1 MQRVFCI
8 HANIHTETEVA
19 QCHLTHHYHQCRV
32 QMHRHSRN
40 TFNSLLR
47 FPLLPPF
54 FFSLFSLKRRKSTAQ
69 LHEADITD
77 ILDETY
83 SARCCLTLFFVIIHS
98 SYRHHHQHH
107 IEKYLSLVYWSNQFI
122 YSPFPSPLLSSLFLF
137 LSPFHLFR
145 HRLPLHNNRRI
156 DLHFYPH
163 DLYLVLSFNLNLLVL
178 ISFPVFL
185 HFYLSVS
192 FITYPSL
199 SFFLSSY
206 LFFSYPSPF
215 LCLSLSLFLTWFLHF
230 HFASCWFVKFFW
242 KCLYTRTLPVT
253 LYAFH
258 ISTLSIYV

>member
-1 MQRVFCI
+1 MR
-8 HANIHTETEVA
+8 HT
-19 QCHLTHHYHQCRV
+19 
-32 QMHRHSRN
+32 RHGVV
-40 TFNSLLR
+40 SLY
-47 FPLLPPF
+47 FS
-54 FFSLFSLKRRKSTAQ
+54 SLFVRHIIITTSTTTIATLKN
-69 LHEADITD
+69 
-77 ILDETY
+77 TY
-83 SARCCLTLFFVIIHS
+83 LLYIDLTNLFIPLFS
-98 SYRHHHQHH
+98 
-107 IEKYLSLVYWSNQFI
+107 
-122 YSPFPSPLLSSLFLF
+122 SPLLSSLFLF